1 MAKKIDTSSFFDD
14 DLDENRT
21 IIPTGLKLVDPA
33 LGGGL
38 PQGVLGEFFGPTGSG
53 KTSLAYHH
61 IAEQQ
66 KLGNIC
72 VLFDL
77 ERSWNPAMGKRYGID
92 TQHMNKKKQLT
103 FKKSSKPEMKIIE
116 VLFSRIKTMLYE
128 IPEVTFMVVD
138 SLAALSPQK
147 ATEKKE
153 GDQTNTDAL
162 DRARL
167 LSFYMRELD
176 RWISDTGERTT
187 VVFLNHEKEVLSM
200 GPSYG
205 PPKKSTGG
213 GSALKFYSSF
223 RLSFNQVKTDKI
235 KVLDPVTNQEINKE
249 DKLYIR
255 VQAVKNR
262 FHPPFQPAT
271 FVFDIGGGTGIDRI
285 STALA
290 HAYAQKALIKKP
302 KGHYVIPAAWSVSGE
317 DEEVFGA
324 PKMRAYYEASP
335 DLFDK
340 LEDHLAANL
349 SKSGEVAMVDEDEDE
364 DPDHITSLI

>member
-1 MAKKIDTSSFFDD
+1 MAKKTDMSGFFDD
-14 DLDENRT
+14 DLDENRA
-21 IIPTGLKLVDPA
+21 IIPIGLKLVDPA

-38 PQGVLGEFFGPTGSG
+38 PQGVLGELFGPTGSG
-53 KTSLAYHH
+53 KTSVGYLH
-61 IAEQQ
+61 IAAQQ
-66 KLGNIC
+66 KLGNISI
-72 VLFDL
+72 LFDL
-77 ERSWNPAMGKRYGID
+77 ERSWNPSMGARYGVD
-92 TQHMNKKKQLT
+92 TKHVNKKKQPT
-103 FKKSSKPEMKIIE
+103 FMKSSKPEMKIIE
-116 VLFSRIKTMLYE
+116 VLFSRIKTILYE
-128 IPEVTFMVVD
+128 IPEVTFILVD

-176 RWISDTGERTT
+176 RWISDTGETCT
-187 VVFLNHEKEVLSM
+187 VAFVNHEKEVLAM

-205 PPKKSTGG
+205 APKKSTGG

-223 RLSFNQVKTDKI
+223 RLQFNQVKTDKI
-235 KVLDPVTNQEINKE
+235 KVHDPVTGQDINKE

-262 FHPPFQPAT
+262 FHPPFIPAT

-290 HAYAQKALIKKP
+290 HAYAQKAIVKKP
-302 KGHYVIPAAWSVSGE
+302 KGHYVIPAEWSISGKS
-317 DEEVFGA
+317 EEIFGA
-324 PKMRAYYEASP
+324 PKMRAYYEEQP
-335 DLFDK
+335 ELFDR

-349 SKSGEVAMVDEDEDE
+349 SGSDAQILGDVEDD
-364 DPDHITSLI
+364 DDNMLDLQS